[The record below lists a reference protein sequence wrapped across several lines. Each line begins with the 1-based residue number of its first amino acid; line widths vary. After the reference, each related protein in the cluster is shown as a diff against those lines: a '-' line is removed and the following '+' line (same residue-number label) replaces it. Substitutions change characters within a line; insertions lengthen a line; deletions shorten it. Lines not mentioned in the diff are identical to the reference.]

1 MKKILRILGIS
12 LLSIVVLMAI
22 VPMTFK
28 GKIKNIV
35 IAEGNKLLDA
45 EFGFDRL
52 NVSLFREF
60 PQASVSLRDFYLKG
74 VGDFAGDTLIS
85 VGNAEVAV
93 NVMSI
98 LGNAGFDVTKVLL
111 EDTYVKAIVLEDGR
125 PNWEVMAV
133 TDTDEEEDSTT
144 SALRILLKK
153 VAVDNVNIIYDD
165 RQSDMY
171 ARIERF
177 SAACSGDMASD
188 RTILNLESS
197 IDALTLEMEGLSLL
211 NKVSIGAQLHVD
223 ADFANGRY
231 TLHENS
237 ISLNAIKAGIDGW
250 VAMPTNAPIS
260 MDIALNTSDISFK
273 ELLSLIPAIYAKD
286 FEGLKADGVVSLHAY
301 AKGEL
306 MGDSILPQFE
316 ASLNVKDGQFRYP
329 ALPAG
334 VDDIQLMAKVANPGG
349 DIDLTKVNLEH
360 FSLNL
365 LGNPFMVK
373 AEVSTPISDP
383 TFALSANG
391 TLRLDDIEKVYP
403 LDEMKLNGT
412 IKADMRLAGRLSY
425 LEKEM
430 YDRFAAS
437 GNINLYDMQ
446 LQMEGIP
453 HMAIEK
459 STFAFTPR
467 YLNLSDTKVLIG
479 DNDIAAN
486 CRFDNYMAFVLKGE
500 TLKGELNIR
509 SNHMN
514 LNDFMTSS
522 DEAEGEMNE
531 AEAASDDDDAED
543 IGVLV
548 VPKNVDFNMH
558 VDMKEILF
566 SGMCISDLEGHLV
579 VAERRADMQNLSMNT
594 LGGKVVMN
602 GIYSTALSETQPQLN
617 ATFAMNNLSFAQT
630 FKELVMIQQMAP
642 IFEKLNGNFS
652 GKMAV
657 DTELDHTMSPI
668 LSTLTASGSLNTRDL
683 NLSGV
688 DVIDK
693 IADATNRDEIRHLS
707 VKDLNVD
714 FAIQDGR
721 VSTKPFDLKMGNA
734 TLSLSGST
742 GLDQTID
749 YTGRLKLPATAT
761 GISTIDL
768 AIGGRYSDPRIS
780 IDTQNMAKQAA
791 NAVTE
796 KAVETVGDKLGI
808 DLSAEKRKEERVRV
822 ARDAADKLVEEAE
835 KQKANLVQKAGNN
848 AIKKLAAEKAGDV
861 LISEARKKGEQLIS
875 EAENK

>member
-22 VPMTFK
+22 VPVAFK
-28 GKIKNIV
+28 GKVKDIV
-35 IAEGNKLLDA
+35 IAEGNKLLNA

-52 NVSLFREF
+52 NVNLFREF

-171 ARIERF
+171 ARIERL
-177 SAACSGDMASD
+177 AATCSGDMASD
-188 RTILNLESS
+188 RTILNLESG
-197 IDALTLEMEGLSLL
+197 IDALTFEMEGLSLL

-260 MDIALNTSDISFK
+260 MDIVLNTSDISFK

-349 DIDLTKVNLEH
+349 DIDLTRVNMEY

-391 TLRLDDIEKVYP
+391 TLRLDDIGKVYP

-412 IKADMRLAGRLSY
+412 IKADMHLAGRLSY

-437 GNINLYDMQ
+437 GNIHLYDMQ

-522 DEAEGEMNE
+522 DEAEGEMND

-579 VAERRADMQNLSMNT
+579 VAERRADIQNLSMNT

-602 GIYSTALSETQPQLN
+602 GIYSTALSEAQPQLN

>member
-1 MKKILRILGIS
+1 MKKIIRILGIS
-12 LLSIVVLMAI
+12 LLSIVLLMAI
-22 VPMTFK
+22 VPVAFK
-28 GKIKNIV
+28 GKIKEIV
-35 IAEGNKLLDA
+35 IAEGNKLLNA

-125 PNWEVMAV
+125 PNWEVMA
-133 TDTDEEEDSTT
+133 TADTEEEEDSTA
-144 SALRILLKK
+144 SAFRILLKK
-153 VAVDNVNIIYDD
+153 VAVDDVNIIYDD
-165 RQSDMY
+165 RQSGMY
-171 ARIERF
+171 ARIERL
-177 SAACSGDMASD
+177 AATCSGDMASD
-188 RTILNLESS
+188 RTILNLESG

-412 IKADMRLAGRLSY
+412 IKADMHLAGRLSY

-437 GNINLYDMQ
+437 GNIHLYDMQ

-453 HMAIEK
+453 HMGIEK

-467 YLNLSDTKVLIG
+467 YLILSDTKVLIG

-500 TLKGELNIR
+500 TLKGELNLR

-514 LNDFMTSS
+514 LNDFMTSG
-522 DEAEGEMNE
+522 DEDEGGMNE
-531 AEAASDDDDAED
+531 AEAAGDDEAAED
-543 IGVLV
+543 MGVLV

-566 SGMCISDLEGHLV
+566 SGMSISDLEGHLV
-579 VAERRADMQNLSMNT
+579 VAEGRADMQNLSMNT

-652 GKMAV
+652 GKVAV
-657 DTELDHTMSPI
+657 DAELDHTMSPI

-693 IADATNRDEIRHLS
+693 IADATNRDEIKNLS

-721 VSTKPFDLKMGNA
+721 VSTRPFDLKMGNA
-734 TLSLSGST
+734 TLSLSGTT

-749 YTGRLKLPATAT
+749 YTGRLKLPATAM

-768 AIGGRYSDPRIS
+768 TIGGRYSSPKIS
-780 IDTQNMAKQAA
+780 IDAQSMAKQAA
-791 NAVTE
+791 DAVAE
-796 KAVETVGDKLGI
+796 KAVEAVSDKLGI
-808 DLSAEKRKEERVRV
+808 DLSADKRKEERVKV
-822 ARDAADKLVEEAE
+822 AREAAERLVEEAE

-848 AIKKLAAEKAGDV
+848 AIKKLAAEKAGDI
-861 LISEARKKGEQLIS
+861 LITEARKKGEQLIS

>member
-12 LLSIVVLMAI
+12 LLSIVGLMAI
-22 VPMTFK
+22 VPVAFK
-28 GKIKNIV
+28 GKVKDIV

-60 PQASVSLRDFYLKG
+60 PQASVSLSDFYLKG

-111 EDTYVKAIVLEDGR
+111 EDTYVRAIILEDGR
-125 PNWEVMAV
+125 PNWEVMA
-133 TDTDEEEDSTT
+133 TADTDEEEDSTA
-144 SALRILLKK
+144 SAFRILLKK

-171 ARIERF
+171 ARIEHL
-177 SAACSGDMASD
+177 AATCSGDMASD
-188 RTILNLESS
+188 RTILNLESG

-211 NKVSIGAQLHVD
+211 NKASIGAQLHVD

-250 VAMPTNAPIS
+250 VAMPTDAPIS

-334 VDDIQLMAKVANPGG
+334 VDNIQLMAKVANPGG
-349 DIDLTKVNLEH
+349 DMDLTKVNLEH

-383 TFALSANG
+383 AFTLSANG

-453 HMAIEK
+453 HMGIEK

-522 DEAEGEMNE
+522 GEAEGEMND
-531 AEAASDDDDAED
+531 AEAASDDDAED

-566 SGMCISDLEGHLV
+566 RGMSISDLEGHLV
-579 VAERRADMQNLSMNT
+579 VAEGRADMQNLSMNT

-642 IFEKLNGNFS
+642 IFEKLNGDFS
-652 GKMAV
+652 GKIAV

-668 LSTLTASGSLNTRDL
+668 LGTLTASGSLNTRDL

-693 IADATNRDEIRHLS
+693 IADATSRDEIKNLS

-721 VSTKPFDLKMGNA
+721 VSTRPFDLKMGNA
-734 TLSLSGST
+734 TLSLSGTT

-768 AIGGRYSDPRIS
+768 TIGGRYSSPKIS
-780 IDTQNMAKQAA
+780 IDAQSMAKQAA
-791 NAVTE
+791 NTVTE
-796 KAVETVGDKLGI
+796 KAVEAVSDKLGI
-808 DLSAEKRKEERVRV
+808 DLSTEKRKEERVKV
-822 ARDAADKLVEEAE
+822 AREAAERLVEEAE

-848 AIKKLAAEKAGDV
+848 TIKKLAAEKAGDV

>member
-1 MKKILRILGIS
+1 MKKIIRILGIS
-12 LLSIVVLMAI
+12 LLSIVLLMAI
-22 VPMTFK
+22 VPVAFK
-28 GKIKNIV
+28 GKIKEIV
-35 IAEGNKLLDA
+35 IAEGNKLLNA

-74 VGDFAGDTLIS
+74 IGDFAGDTLIS

-125 PNWEVMAV
+125 PNWEVMA
-133 TDTDEEEDSTT
+133 TADTEEEEDSTA

-197 IDALTLEMEGLSLL
+197 IDALTLEIEGLSLL
-211 NKVSIGAQLHVD
+211 NEASIGAQLHVD
-223 ADFANGRY
+223 ADFVNGRY

-334 VDDIQLMAKVANPGG
+334 VDDIQLMAKVTNPGG
-349 DIDLTKVNLEH
+349 DIDLTRVNLEH

-412 IKADMRLAGRLSY
+412 IKADMHLAGRLSY

-437 GNINLYDMQ
+437 GNIHLYDMQ

-467 YLNLSDTKVLIG
+467 YLTLSDTKVLIG

-514 LNDFMTSS
+514 LNDFMASS

-531 AEAASDDDDAED
+531 AEAAGDDEAAED
-543 IGVLV
+543 MGVLV

-566 SGMCISDLEGHLV
+566 SGMSISDLEGHLV
-579 VAERRADMQNLSMNT
+579 VAEGRADMQNLSMNT

-602 GIYSTALSETQPQLN
+602 GIYSTALSEAQPQLN

-642 IFEKLNGNFS
+642 IFDKLNGNFS

-668 LSTLTASGSLNTRDL
+668 LGTLTASGSLNTRDL

-693 IADATNRDEIRHLS
+693 IADATNRDEIKNLS

-721 VSTKPFDLKMGNA
+721 VSTRPFDLKMGNA

-749 YTGRLKLPATAT
+749 YMGRLKFPATTA
-761 GISTIDL
+761 GINTIDL
-768 AIGGRYSDPRIS
+768 TIGGRYSNPKIS
-780 IDTQNMAKQAA
+780 IDAQSMAKQAA

-796 KAVETVGDKLGI
+796 KAVEAVGDKLGI

-822 ARDAADKLVEEAE
+822 ARDAAEKLVEEAE
-835 KQKANLVQKAGNN
+835 KQKANLVQKAGSN

>member
-1 MKKILRILGIS
+1 MKKIIRILGIS
-12 LLSIVVLMAI
+12 LLSIVLLMAI
-22 VPMTFK
+22 VPVAFK
-28 GKIKNIV
+28 GKIKEIV
-35 IAEGNKLLDA
+35 IAEGNKLLNA
-45 EFGFDRL
+45 EFGFDKL

-125 PNWEVMAV
+125 PNWEVMA
-133 TDTDEEEDSTT
+133 TADTDEEEDSTA
-144 SALRILLKK
+144 SAFRILLKK
-153 VAVDNVNIIYDD
+153 VAVDDVNIIYDD
-165 RQSDMY
+165 RQSGMY
-171 ARIERF
+171 ARIERL
-177 SAACSGDMASD
+177 AATCSGDMASD
-188 RTILNLESS
+188 RTILNLESG

-383 TFALSANG
+383 AFALSANG
-391 TLRLDDIEKVYP
+391 TLRLDDIGKVYP

-412 IKADMRLAGRLSY
+412 IKADMHLAGRLSY

-437 GNINLYDMQ
+437 GNIHLYDMQ

-453 HMAIEK
+453 HMGIEK

-467 YLNLSDTKVLIG
+467 YLTLSDTKVLIG

-514 LNDFMTSS
+514 LNDFMASS

-531 AEAASDDDDAED
+531 AEAAGDDEAAED
-543 IGVLV
+543 MGVLV

-566 SGMCISDLEGHLV
+566 SGMSISDLEGHLV
-579 VAERRADMQNLSMNT
+579 VAEGRADMQNLSMNT

-652 GKMAV
+652 GKVAV
-657 DTELDHTMSPI
+657 DAELDHTMSPI

-693 IADATNRDEIRHLS
+693 IADATNRDEIKNLN

-721 VSTKPFDLKMGNA
+721 VSTRPFDLKMGNA
-734 TLSLSGST
+734 TLSLSGTT

-749 YTGRLKLPATAT
+749 YTGRLTLPATAM

-768 AIGGRYSDPRIS
+768 TIGGRYSSPKIS
-780 IDTQNMAKQAA
+780 IDAQSMAKQAA
-791 NAVTE
+791 NTVTE
-796 KAVETVGDKLGI
+796 KAVEAVSDKLGI
-808 DLSAEKRKEERVRV
+808 DLSADKRKEERVKV
-822 ARDAADKLVEEAE
+822 AREAAERLVEEAE

-848 AIKKLAAEKAGDV
+848 AIKKLAAEKAGDI
-861 LISEARKKGEQLIS
+861 LITEARKKGEQLVS

>member
-1 MKKILRILGIS
+1 MKKIIRILGIS
-12 LLSIVVLMAI
+12 LLSIVLLMAI
-22 VPMTFK
+22 VPVAFK
-28 GKIKNIV
+28 GKIKEIV
-35 IAEGNKLLDA
+35 ITEGNKLLNA

-125 PNWEVMAV
+125 PNWEVMA
-133 TDTDEEEDSTT
+133 TADTEEEEDSTA
-144 SALRILLKK
+144 SAFRILLKK
-153 VAVDNVNIIYDD
+153 VAVDDVNIIYDD
-165 RQSDMY
+165 RQSGMY
-171 ARIERF
+171 ARIERL
-177 SAACSGDMASD
+177 AATCSGDMASD
-188 RTILNLESS
+188 RTILNLESG

-211 NKVSIGAQLHVD
+211 NEASIGAQLHVD

-250 VAMPTNAPIS
+250 VAMPTDAPIS

-383 TFALSANG
+383 AFALSANG

-412 IKADMRLAGRLSY
+412 IKADMHLAGRLSY

-437 GNINLYDMQ
+437 GNIHLYDMQ

-514 LNDFMTSS
+514 LNDFMASS

-531 AEAASDDDDAED
+531 AEAAGDDEAAED
-543 IGVLV
+543 MGVLV
-548 VPKNVDFNMH
+548 VPKNVDFKMH

-566 SGMCISDLEGHLV
+566 SGMSISDLEGHLV
-579 VAERRADMQNLSMNT
+579 VAEGRADMQNLSMNT

-652 GKMAV
+652 GKVAV
-657 DTELDHTMSPI
+657 DAELDHTMSPI

-693 IADATNRDEIRHLS
+693 IADATNRDEIKNLS

-721 VSTKPFDLKMGNA
+721 VSTRPFDLKMGNA
-734 TLSLSGST
+734 TLSLSGTT

-749 YTGRLKLPATAT
+749 YTGRLKLPATAM
-761 GISTIDL
+761 GVSTIDL
-768 AIGGRYSDPRIS
+768 TIGGRYSSPKIS
-780 IDTQNMAKQAA
+780 IDAQSMAKQAA
-791 NAVTE
+791 NTVTE
-796 KAVETVGDKLGI
+796 KAVEAVSDKLGI
-808 DLSAEKRKEERVRV
+808 DLSADKRKEERMKV
-822 ARDAADKLVEEAE
+822 AREAAERLVEEAE

-848 AIKKLAAEKAGDV
+848 AIKKLAAEKAGDI
-861 LISEARKKGEQLIS
+861 LITEARKKGEQLIS